1 MSKAPIVVLEGLWWS
16 KHEVPLVLPYF
27 QALATSH
34 RNIDL
39 AHRTFRTAEDIDHY
53 VKHIPKNAGA
63 FLYFACHGRNSHL
76 NPDSR
81 TYISS
86 ETVVK
91 SLQSAK
97 DGAISFVHFGCCEMV
112 DSQDRRGSHKRIMD
126 ACGARWASGYTK
138 EVDWLP
144 SMFIEL
150 ALVSEVF
157 VPQRQYDGRSFKLKT
172 EAKGFIALYE
182 QAARQ
187 LGFSALTK
195 VSGGEMLLPER
206 LRQ

>member
-1 MSKAPIVVLEGLWWS
+1 MSKAPIVVLEGFWWS

-39 AHRTFRTAEDIDHY
+39 CHRTFRNAEDIEHY
-53 VKHIPKNAGA
+53 VSHIPKNAGA
-63 FLYFACHGRNSHL
+63 FLYFASHGRNSQL
-76 NPDSR
+76 SPDPR
-81 TYISS
+81 TDIPT
-86 ETVVK
+86 EAVVEA
-91 SLQSAK
+91 LHAAK
-97 DGAISFVHFGCCEMV
+97 EGAISFVHFGCCEMV
-112 DSQDRRGSHKRIMD
+112 DSQDRRGSHKRIME

-138 EVDWLP
+138 EVPWLQ

-150 ALVSEVF
+150 ALVSEIF
-157 VPQRQYDGRSFKLKT
+157 VPHRKSDGRSFKLKT
-172 EAKGFIALYE
+172 EAEGFINMYE